1 MSCSQLGQDTQ
12 VLDFYQNKTNGYF
25 VEVGASNGIDL
36 SNTYLLETKYG
47 WKGVCCE
54 PIPFKFEEL
63 VQNRPNSVCVK
74 EALYHESGLNV
85 TFDISAHSS
94 MLSGITEHIDKHRAT
109 VDEDKTIV
117 TITTVTLLD
126 VLDQAKA
133 PAFIEYL
140 SLDTEGSEYEILKPF
155 DFSRYTFGLID
166 VEHNYVEPRRTHL
179 RDLLVANGYE
189 YLGENQFDDR
199 YKHRSV

>member
-1 MSCSQLGQDTQ
+1 MSYSQLGQDMQ
-12 VLDFYQNKTNGYF
+12 VLDFYKNKANGYF
-25 VEVGASNGIDL
+25 VEVGASNGIEL

-54 PIPFKFEEL
+54 PVPFKFEEL

-74 EALYHESGLNV
+74 EAVYYESGLTV
-85 TFDISAHSS
+85 TFDIANDSVL
-94 MLSGITEHIDKHRAT
+94 LSGISQHIDVHCST
-109 VDEDKTIV
+109 VDKNKT
-117 TITTVTLLD
+117 TISATTITLLD

-155 DFSRYTFGLID
+155 DFSKYTFGLID
-166 VEHNYVEPRRTHL
+166 VEHNFYEPRRTHI

-189 YLGENQFDDR
+189 YLGENKWDDR

>member
-1 MSCSQLGQDTQ
+1 MQDMK
-12 VLDFYQNKTNGYF
+12 VLEFYRNKTNGYF
-25 VEVGASNGIDL
+25 VEVGASDGIQL

-54 PIPFKFEEL
+54 PLPSKFDAL
-63 VQNRPNSVCVK
+63 VQNRPHCVCVK
-74 EALYHESGLNV
+74 DAVYDQTGLNV
-85 TFDISAHSS
+85 TFDISHRSD
-94 MLSGITEHIDKHRAT
+94 MLSGITQHIDKHRST
-109 VDEDKTIV
+109 VDENKT
-117 TITTVTLLD
+117 TITVSTITLLD

-140 SLDTEGSEYEILKPF
+140 SLDTEGSEYEILKAF

-166 VEHNYVEPRRTHL
+166 VEHNYIEPRRTHL
-179 RDLLVANGYE
+179 RELLLRNGYE

-199 YKHRSV
+199 YKHASVSNKIE